1 MSSTHSHG
9 KLIAA
14 VHTSDGPVIYIM
26 FEKVCD
32 SNVYPRTPA
41 WSCCSFGDRSATL
54 REIFYRASACEG
66 GMLTGAGGRR
76 VTPEGYIAGW
86 LKELANPVAIVDTEI
101 VLTRKGWRNNV
112 PSDAASFEAFK
123 QNLGSSARAQEV
135 VDSLEEADTAV
146 VSLVDDIGLLTR
158 VYGSDLN
165 DAAHF
170 IHPSRLFAYGYAPEH
185 GVRMSQLG
193 YAPKKAQPTAD
204 VLPGF
209 VRVSG
214 TDANILQRDGNGV
227 WRCIGMQSFVVE
239 RYIRGLWEL
248 ELAEPGTYRQRIG
261 AFRNVLTNAPVLPE
275 SGVTA
280 IVDMSMVIES
290 ERDSVN
296 WKLQNT
302 AHSLNGDEIHV
313 AVGECDNLW
322 YVTGLPAHATRW
334 QFDEPSLSASHEQ
347 VALAI

>member
-123 QNLGSSARAQEV
+123 QNLGSSAR
-135 VDSLEEADTAV
+135 
-146 VSLVDDIGLLTR
+146 
-158 VYGSDLN
+158 
-165 DAAHF
+165 
-170 IHPSRLFAYGYAPEH
+170 
-185 GVRMSQLG
+185 
-193 YAPKKAQPTAD
+193 
-204 VLPGF
+204 PGGC
-209 VRVSG
+209 R
-214 TDANILQRDGNGV
+214 
-227 WRCIGMQSFVVE
+227 
-239 RYIRGLWEL
+239 
-248 ELAEPGTYRQRIG
+248 
-261 AFRNVLTNAPVLPE
+261 
-275 SGVTA
+275 
-280 IVDMSMVIES
+280 
-290 ERDSVN
+290 
-296 WKLQNT
+296 
-302 AHSLNGDEIHV
+302 
-313 AVGECDNLW
+313 
-322 YVTGLPAHATRW
+322 
-334 QFDEPSLSASHEQ
+334 
-347 VALAI
+347 